1 MFVGNTVKLSK
12 HLLFTV
18 ITHPYIK
25 HSPLFT
31 FQTTEDM
38 IERLPVILFS
48 IIICS
53 WKVIYILMQL
63 TSYNDIQIVFQ
74 TF

>member
-18 ITHPYIK
+18 ITYPYIK

-48 IIICS
+48 ITICS